1 MTNWLRALAPLA
13 LTTIALVVFF
23 TADRTVGMLVIVAA
37 LASAF
42 LVGTGVFGRPSRRP
56 ERDVDPA
63 EVRAYREAHP
73 GSTISNAVG
82 AVGGPAR
89 R

>member
-23 TADRTVGMLVIVAA
+23 TADRTVGMLLIVAA

-42 LVGTGVFGRPSRRP
+42 LVGTGAGQPTRASR
-56 ERDVDPA
+56 
-63 EVRAYREAHP
+63 
-73 GSTISNAVG
+73 
-82 AVGGPAR
+82 AR
-89 R
+89 RYAATSKTTTRTDASPR

>member
-1 MTNWLRALAPLA
+1 MMNWLRALAPLA
-13 LTTIALVVFF
+13 LTAIALVVFF
-23 TADRTVGMLVIVAA
+23 TADRTVGMLLIVAA

-42 LVGTGVFGRPSRRP
+42 LAGKSALGRPTRRP

-73 GSTISNAVG
+73 GSTISDAVS
-82 AVGGPAR
+82 AVGGTAR
-89 R
+89 P

>member
-23 TADRTVGMLVIVAA
+23 TADRTVGMLLIVAA

-42 LVGTGVFGRPSRRP
+42 LVGTGAGQPTRASGRYAATSKTTT
-56 ERDVDPA
+56 
-63 EVRAYREAHP
+63 RADASPR
-73 GSTISNAVG
+73 
-82 AVGGPAR
+82 
-89 R
+89 

>member
-13 LTTIALVVFF
+13 LTAIALVVFF

-42 LVGTGVFGRPSRRP
+42 LVGTGAGQPNRASRASRRY
-56 ERDVDPA
+56 A
-63 EVRAYREAHP
+63 STSKTTTRADASPR
-73 GSTISNAVG
+73 
-82 AVGGPAR
+82 
-89 R
+89 

>member
-13 LTTIALVVFF
+13 LTAIALVVFF

-42 LVGTGVFGRPSRRP
+42 LVGTSAGQ
-56 ERDVDPA
+56 
-63 EVRAYREAHP
+63 
-73 GSTISNAVG
+73 
-82 AVGGPAR
+82 PAR
-89 R
+89 ASRARRYAATSKTTTRADASPR

>member
-13 LTTIALVVFF
+13 LTAIALVVFF

-42 LVGTGVFGRPSRRP
+42 LVGTGAGQPN
-56 ERDVDPA
+56 
-63 EVRAYREAHP
+63 RA
-73 GSTISNAVG
+73 SW
-82 AVGGPAR
+82 AR
-89 R
+89 RQAATSKTTTRADASPR

>member
-13 LTTIALVVFF
+13 LTAIALVVFF

-42 LVGTGVFGRPSRRP
+42 LVGAGAGQPNRASR
-56 ERDVDPA
+56 
-63 EVRAYREAHP
+63 
-73 GSTISNAVG
+73 
-82 AVGGPAR
+82 AR
-89 R
+89 RYAATSKTTTRADASPR